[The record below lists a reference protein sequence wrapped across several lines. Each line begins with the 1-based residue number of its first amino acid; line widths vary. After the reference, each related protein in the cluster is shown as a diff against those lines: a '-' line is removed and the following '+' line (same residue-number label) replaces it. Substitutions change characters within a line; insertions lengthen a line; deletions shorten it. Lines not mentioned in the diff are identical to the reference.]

1 MGKIW
6 DILQVI
12 FGLLLAWVLV
22 DIATGFLWV
31 AGFLGGLTLGGFLG
45 PFAVIGYIIVV
56 LVILQLIK
64 ALTAE

>member
-12 FGLLLAWVLV
+12 FGLLLAWVFV
-22 DIATGFLWV
+22 DISTGILWV
-31 AGFLGGLTLGGFLG
+31 SGWLDSLASDWLGY
-45 PFAVIGYIIVV
+45 FAVIGYIIVV
-56 LVILQLIK
+56 LVILQLVK